1 MAEMLAATPT
11 IPFTSSTWPI
21 STPLMLAGCH
31 RPPYLPPRQGGNRLL
46 GMSLGF
52 RFAASAAGELST
64 AAPLALKNRYFNP
77 LIAEQKNPAG

>member
-1 MAEMLAATPT
+1 
-11 IPFTSSTWPI
+11 
-21 STPLMLAGCH
+21 
-31 RPPYLPPRQGGNRLL
+31 
-46 GMSLGF
+46 MSLGF